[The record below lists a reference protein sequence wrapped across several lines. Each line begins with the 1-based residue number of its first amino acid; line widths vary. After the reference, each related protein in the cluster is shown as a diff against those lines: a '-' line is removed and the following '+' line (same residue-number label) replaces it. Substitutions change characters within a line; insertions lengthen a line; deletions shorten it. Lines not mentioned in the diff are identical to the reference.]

1 MEYRYTIF
9 SRLVACYTATI
20 EVNVTTG
27 IHGICMVVEGCMLH
41 YMQFVCH
48 AQCASLLI
56 LQHLAPGLFCLNTP
70 IGNGLELCLLFTSIQ
85 IAMAATMNA
94 STLIVETKR
103 VIEYI
108 RKQAE
113 HGHSTASLLL
123 SQASSLAEKIRTLPS
138 IDVDQATDVLAA
150 IEEGTWG
157 ANQIHIMVSAINASL
172 VEGANRSVKKG
183 NKNLQRNL
191 HVENYLNNADWE
203 AIGMFG
209 ASLHFVM
216 RALSRRFRLCGIIHP
231 SEKTFGRAAS
241 IIAHRHLRNLHPPP
255 RLLFDLTADLKK
267 CSIRRILLV
276 ATPSHCKHFIFRIL
290 VCAWLLTAY
299 RMLTA
304 QTCPY
309 LANSAMKS
317 MR

>member
-1 MEYRYTIF
+1 MYDVPYAI
-9 SRLVACYTATI
+9 RLPCTMCIVAYFAAS
-20 EVNVTTG
+20 G
-27 IHGICMVVEGCMLH
+27 AR
-41 YMQFVCH
+41 FVW
-48 AQCASLLI
+48 
-56 LQHLAPGLFCLNTP
+56 LNTP
-70 IGNGLELCLLFTSIQ
+70 VGNGLELCLLFTSIQ
-85 IAMAATMNA
+85 IAMAAPMNA

-113 HGHSTASLLL
+113 HGHSTASLLS

-150 IEEGTWG
+150 IEEGTWD

-267 CSIRRILLV
+267 VFHSENTVGGYPFPLQTLYLSDPRVCMAADRLAYTYGTDLPVLCEFSNETDAIASRKFCRKSSNGVKGGPQLLSV
-276 ATPSHCKHFIFRIL
+276 EDRPPVPAL
-290 VCAWLLTAY
+290 
-299 RMLTA
+299 
-304 QTCPY
+304 QD
-309 LANSAMKS
+309 
-317 MR
+317 